1 MNFGN
6 KVQIPKM
13 PSMGRPPVS
22 QKNVPRMRTL
32 KRMLTKPAGSVGKA
46 PMGMFGAG

>member
-1 MNFGN
+1 VNFGN
-6 KVQIPKM
+6 KVQMPKM
-13 PSMGRPPVS
+13 PGMAKAPLSM
-22 QKNVPRMRTL
+22 KNQPRMRTL

>member
-6 KVQIPKM
+6 KIPKP
-13 PSMGRPPVS
+13 PSMSKAPVS
-22 QKNVPRMRTL
+22 MKNQPRMRTL

>member
-6 KVQIPKM
+6 KIAMPKL
-13 PSMGRPPVS
+13 PSMGKAPVS
-22 QKNVPRMRTL
+22 MKNQPRMRTL